1 MDAALADP
9 DFPVF
14 FDAAA
19 THLRLDTL
27 NRAIDAG
34 KHIYTEKPIAPT
46 VAQGIELM
54 QRANAKDLKHGAVED
69 KLFLPGF
76 RKLSHLMESGF
87 FGRVVGFKLDFGWWV
102 FDGIEAES
110 QRPSWNYQKS
120 GGGGLLS
127 DMHPHWRYVIEGI
140 LGPIAHVACAA
151 WTAQPERIDE
161 DGNRY
166 KVDVEDA
173 TATMLEMADGA
184 RGTITSSWAT
194 RVTAT
199 IWSPFRSMVRAA
211 RPSPACLRKC
221 WAQSAADTPRIEGF
235 NMGSG
240 PETMDFDV
248 DYDDHWTEVPDVAA
262 YKNPYRFG
270 WEGFIPH
277 VVADALSPTHWRPG
291 FATCNWRNPVNAVRR
306 RSPGSI
312 WRRSPDAELLLY
324 WTKHKP
330 EPASWPIFPFLISAA
345 TLMSVASAHGKALK
359 QQIADNIDTYLARF
373 AAGGLSAE
381 TARGKASNG
390 ST

>member
-1 MDAALADP
+1 MATKQLGIILNGATGRICRTQHMRGGLVPIRDEGGLTVGDDQIVPRMLLTGRNEDRLAELAREHGIEEWTTDLDAALADP

-27 NRAIDAG
+27 NKAIDAG

-46 VAQGIELM
+46 VAEGIELM
-54 QRANAKDLKHGAVED
+54 KRADAKGLKHGAVED

-87 FGRVVGFKLDFGWWV
+87 FGRVVSFKLEFGWWV

-110 QRPSWNYQKS
+110 QRPSWNYKKS

-140 LGPIAHVACAA
+140 LGQINHVSCAA
-151 WTAQPERIDE
+151 WTAQPDRIDE

-173 TATMLEMADGA
+173 TATLLEMDTGA
-184 RGTITSSWAT
+184 CGSIISSWAT
-194 RVTAT
+194 RVRGDDLVTFQIDGTEGSA
-199 IWSPFRSMVRAA
+199 VAG
-211 RPSPACLRKC
+211 LRKC
-221 WAQSAADTPRIEGF
+221 WTQSATDTPRIEGF
-235 NMGSG
+235 NMGAG
-240 PETMDFDV
+240 PETMDFYT
-248 DYDDHWTEVPDVAA
+248 DYDSQWKEVPDTVA

-277 VVADALSPTHWRPG
+277 VVADT
-291 FATCNWRNPVNAVRR
+291 
-306 RSPGSI
+306 
-312 WRRSPDAELLLY
+312 
-324 WTKHKP
+324 
-330 EPASWPIFPFLISAA
+330 PFHH
-345 TLMSVASAHGKALK
+345 TL
-359 QQIADNIDTYLARF
+359 
-373 AAGGLSAE
+373 AAGIRDVQLAEACDRSSAE
-381 TARGKASNG
+381 KAWVDMAPV
-390 ST
+390 T